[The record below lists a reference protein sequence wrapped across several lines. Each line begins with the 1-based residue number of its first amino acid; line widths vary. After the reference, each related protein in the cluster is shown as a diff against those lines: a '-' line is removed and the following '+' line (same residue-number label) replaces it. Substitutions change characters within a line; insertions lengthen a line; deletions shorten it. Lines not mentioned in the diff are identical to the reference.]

1 MQLINKYLYQQSL
14 EYVLT
19 AERKETN
26 ISHKKISI
34 KVAGKSNEEIE
45 QDRLSFVNNM
55 DFEVAD
61 AIYIDEI
68 SFVVSDHKRYGYGTK
83 GEELKT
89 VIAAMDHDNLIAS
102 KIVDGSVNKEV
113 YAEFLKDNKH
123 IFKERPVIQDN
134 ARCHHAK
141 MVKEF
146 VRDNN
151 INYKFNPAYSPKCG
165 FAEIQLS

>member
-1 MQLINKYLYQQSL
+1 
-14 EYVLT
+14 
-19 AERKETN
+19 
-26 ISHKKISI
+26 
-34 KVAGKSNEEIE
+34 
-45 QDRLSFVNNM
+45 M

-83 GEELKT
+83 GEELKIIRKHKHNKERKT

-141 MVKEF
+141 KW
-146 VRDNN
+146 
-151 INYKFNPAYSPKCG
+151 
-165 FAEIQLS
+165 

>member
-1 MQLINKYLYQQSL
+1 
-14 EYVLT
+14 
-19 AERKETN
+19 
-26 ISHKKISI
+26 
-34 KVAGKSNEEIE
+34 
-45 QDRLSFVNNM
+45 M

-68 SFVVSDHKRYGYGTK
+68 SFVVSDHKRYGYGIK
-83 GEELKT
+83 GEEIKIIRKHKHNKERKT

-113 YAEFLKDNKH
+113 YAEFLKDNKD

-141 MVKEF
+141 MV
-146 VRDNN
+146 
-151 INYKFNPAYSPKCG
+151 IS
-165 FAEIQLS
+165 